1 MAKLFDYVKIDF
13 FNNQVS
19 SKGWKIEVST
29 MRLCKKS
36 DFDIITFHLTKC
48 KWVNCILERY
58 GKTKKFV
65 KKIC

>member
-1 MAKLFDYVKIDF
+1 
-13 FNNQVS
+13 
-19 SKGWKIEVST
+19 

-36 DFDIITFHLTKC
+36 DFDIIAFHLTKC

>member
-1 MAKLFDYVKIDF
+1 MQADILGRLHKFLVAPWD
-13 FNNQVS
+13 
-19 SKGWKIEVST
+19 KGVST